1 MTATEKAAAGA
12 ETPTTAAGLDT
23 TPKPISIITEN
34 QGNFTMATAQNIY
47 NVMCSL
53 LGQQEGIEIKVSV
66 RQKEAG
72 GKTIA

>member
-12 ETPTTAAGLDT
+12 PTPTTAAGLDT
-23 TPKPISIITEN
+23 TPKPIFIITEN

-53 LGQQEGIEIKVSV
+53 LGQQEGVQLVPHVTKRNGVN
-66 RQKEAG
+66 AG
-72 GKTIA
+72 